1 VPGKRPSKS
10 KPKKGRG
17 RLAVIWVMGMVLA
30 FGAGYL
36 WRSSGPDKKPPTIS
50 HPPFEEKIPRETAPL
65 PEEPSARR
73 TPPSGSELPLVAIV
87 IDDLGYQRHKA
98 SDFIEVDLPLTLSF
112 LPQAPF
118 SKEMARE
125 AHEKGKEVL
134 LHLPM
139 EPKAFP
145 ETDPGPGAL
154 LTQMTDQEIQ
164 SILEKDLEA
173 FPWVSGVNNHMGSR
187 FTEDRDKMAVVLKV
201 IKGKKLY
208 FLDSRTTPQSVV
220 LSVASQVGVKAIH
233 RDIFLDNVLEG
244 ESIGHQIDQ
253 LIRLAQ
259 ERGSAIACGHPYPQ
273 TLQAIRKKISEL
285 KDKVRLVPLSQ
296 VLKEET

>member
-1 VPGKRPSKS
+1 MPGKRRSKA
-10 KPKKGRG
+10 KPKKGGG
-17 RLAVIWVMGMVLA
+17 RWIVIWVVGMVLA
-30 FGAGYL
+30 FGAGYF
-36 WRSSGPDKKPPTIS
+36 WRSSGPDKRPPTIS
-50 HPPFEEKIPRETAPL
+50 HPPFEEKIPRETAPH

-73 TPPSGSELPLVAIV
+73 APPSRSELPLVAIV
-87 IDDLGYQRHKA
+87 IDDLGYQRHTA

-125 AHEKGKEVL
+125 AHEKGKEIL

-154 LTQMTDQEIQ
+154 LTQMTDREIQ
-164 SILEKDLEA
+164 TILGKDLES

-187 FTEDRDKMAVVLKV
+187 FTEDWAKMAVVLRM
-201 IKGKKLY
+201 IKEKKLY

-220 LSVASQVGVKAIH
+220 LPVASQVGVKAVH
-233 RDIFLDNVLEG
+233 RDIFLDNVVEG
-244 ESIGHQIDQ
+244 ESIGQQIDQ

-273 TLQAIRKKISEL
+273 TLQAIREKIPEL
-285 KDKVRLVPLSQ
+285 QNKVRLVPLSQ